1 MSDMYDERHIPSL
14 QFPPSRRSFLDYSR
28 SLSESLATRPGL
40 AESPN
45 NQPGLGR
52 WNGIGFVYDPPL
64 HRMEESKP
72 STGNRYDFYTSCGP
86 PFNDCFLSFFLPSTR
101 LCPVISALL

>member
-86 PFNDCFLSFFLPSTR
+86 PFNDCFLSSSPPPGFVL
-101 LCPVISALL
+101 